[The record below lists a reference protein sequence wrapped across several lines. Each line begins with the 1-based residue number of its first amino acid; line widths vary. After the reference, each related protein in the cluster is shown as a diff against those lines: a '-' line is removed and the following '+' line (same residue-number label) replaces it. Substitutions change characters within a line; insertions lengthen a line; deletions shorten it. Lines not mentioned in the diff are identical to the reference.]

1 MSGHLIT
8 DADLSAASEALAVL
22 TDIAPTQAADG
33 DLQAAADYASRTR
46 NHDAQKTIRGI
57 LAAQRVIRI
66 MIDHKA
72 RKRG

>member
-8 DADLSAASEALAVL
+8 DADLSAAAEALAVL
-22 TDIAPTQAADG
+22 TDIAPTQAAAG
-33 DLQAAADYASRTR
+33 DLQAAADYASRVR
-46 NHDAQKTIRGI
+46 GKNAADTIKGI

>member
-8 DADLSAASEALAVL
+8 DADLSAAAEALAVL
-22 TDIAPTQAADG
+22 TDIAPTQAAAG
-33 DLQAAADYASRTR
+33 DLQGAADYASRTR

>member
-1 MSGHLIT
+1 MSGHIIT
-8 DADLSAASEALAVL
+8 DADLSAAADALAVL
-22 TDIAPTQAADG
+22 IDIAPTQAAAG
-33 DLQAAADYASRTR
+33 DLQGAADYASRVR
-46 NHDAQKTIRGI
+46 GKNAADTIKGI